1 MQNNKLRRVNH
12 FTGNSGEN
20 LTIIIRYDF
29 FKMFGTNVQY
39 VSQQPNQDTYKLR
52 ALIDAKAGIIQVLTA

>member
-1 MQNNKLRRVNH
+1 MQNNKSRRVNH

-39 VSQQPNQDTYKLR
+39 LS
-52 ALIDAKAGIIQVLTA
+52 